1 MNSKRGF
8 FSMPPVN
15 LGLHFDGIGALP
27 RLKLA
32 PQVARKML
40 LEAYRWTGKEALED
54 GIVDEIA
61 EPEEMFEK
69 ALQLARRV
77 RGRAKMGVFAVL
89 RNELC
94 GEAASK
100 FRAISYV
107 HGKVTSRP
115 AKAKI

>member
-1 MNSKRGF
+1 
-8 FSMPPVN
+8 MPPIN

-27 RLKLA
+27 RLKLG

-40 LEAYRWTGKEALED
+40 MEAHRWTGKEALKD

-61 EPEEMFEK
+61 EPEEMLDR
-69 ALQLARRV
+69 ALELAKRV
-77 RGRAKMGVFAVL
+77 REKSKMGVYALL
-89 RNELC
+89 RNELW
-94 GEAASK
+94 GEAAAR

-107 HGKVTSRP
+107 HGRLTSTP